1 MEQIHSRP
9 PFQCLKVRFC
19 CILREFKNEDP
30 IKKSTNF
37 KLDTQNQILC
47 ESGSKLVVINYSQA
61 FNSNKPLIGT
71 NAHFLIMKS
80 VITNVSLSLFN
91 FTHLG
96 ALESKQ
102 LLCFNHHLC
111 EIRFSISTIEKIN
124 IVSFSSMKINHEL
137 LVLQKRN
144 LIRSKILTEV
154 SKMVCVH
161 TKV

>member
-1 MEQIHSRP
+1 MQS
-9 PFQCLKVRFC
+9 V
-19 CILREFKNEDP
+19 
-30 IKKSTNF
+30 
-37 KLDTQNQILC
+37 
-47 ESGSKLVVINYSQA
+47 SKLFVINYSKA
-61 FNSNKPLIGT
+61 FNSNQLLIET
-71 NAHFLIMKS
+71 NAKFFMLKS
-80 VITNVSLSLFN
+80 VITNVSLSLFK

-102 LLCFNHHLC
+102 LLCFNLHLC

-154 SKMVCVH
+154 NKMVCVH